1 MEFRRWYDR
10 YSNDSRLKYPSKA
23 TQENYLSSVGTFLNY
38 FKDEIDPK
46 SIDVEKIKQWLLN
59 FETINTR
66 NHKLC
71 AIKSFYLITVGM
83 PLKLDKIPF
92 SKKDKKLPEILERE
106 EIQALLKVCVNKK
119 HKLIITILYACGLRI
134 SEILNLKLIH
144 INKDTIDIKLAKGRK
159 DRIVQLPIRVKQRID
174 EYILEYSPTEYLF
187 NGQFPDKELRYSER
201 SINEFLKKYAKLA
214 GIKTELHA
222 HKIRHC
228 YATHTLEDGTT
239 LPFLQEMLGHNSPKT
254 TAIYIHTSRKSI
266 ARQTSPADF
275 MDF

>member
-1 MEFRRWYDR
+1 MEIPRWHER
-10 YSNDSRLKYPSKA
+10 YCMDSALKYPSKA
-23 TQENYLSSVGTFLNY
+23 TQENYQSTVLGFLHY
-38 FKDEIDPK
+38 FKNDVDP
-46 SIDVEKIKQWLLN
+46 SHIKTDDIKKWLLT

-71 AIKSFYLITVGM
+71 GIKSFYQITVGM

-92 SKKDKKLPEILERE
+92 SKKDNKLPEILERE
-106 EIQALLKVCVNKK
+106 EIQSLLKVCTNTK

-144 INKDTIDIKLAKGRK
+144 INKDTIDIKCAKGRK
-159 DRIVQLPIRVKQRID
+159 DRIVQLPTRVKQRID
-174 EYILEYSPTEYLF
+174 EYTLEYKPIEYLF
-187 NGQFPDKELRYSER
+187 NGQFPEKELRYNER
-201 SINEFLKKYAKLA
+201 SVNEFLKKYATLA
-214 GIKTELHA
+214 GIKTHVHA

-254 TAIYIHTSRKSI
+254 TSIYIHTSRRSI
-266 ARQTSPADF
+266 ARQTSPVDG